1 MDPWQHWAI
10 LGAIAFVPPLAF
22 LFWVRARERH
32 GREPVGP
39 VLGIFVHG
47 ATLGVL
53 LAIVLGLLLDLTV
66 AAGSVR
72 ITAVIAAPLLEELT
86 KGLGFGFVRR
96 HVDEPEDGLV
106 YGIAVGLGFAATETL
121 IYGGM
126 ELLDNGA
133 ASAIGVVV
141 VRHLS
146 SLLLHAGSS
155 ALLGF
160 GYAAMRLR
168 HGAWPQL
175 VPAYLLAVGLHALY
189 NFLVLLEVWAAFV
202 AAIVMVTA
210 VMGALLRRLRQLDRR
225 PLLPA

>member
-53 LAIVLGLLLDLTV
+53 LAIVLGVVLDLTV
-66 AAGSVR
+66 AGGSVR
-72 ITAVIAAPLLEELT
+72 ITAVIVAPLVEELT

-126 ELLDNGA
+126 ELMDNGA

-202 AAIVMVTA
+202 GAIVMVTA
-210 VMGALLRRLRQLDRR
+210 VVGALLRRLRQLDRL
-225 PLLPA
+225 PSLLA

>member
-53 LAIVLGLLLDLTV
+53 LAIVLGVVLDLTV
-66 AAGSVR
+66 AGGSVR
-72 ITAVIAAPLLEELT
+72 ITAVIVAPLVEELT

-126 ELLDNGA
+126 ELMDNGA

-202 AAIVMVTA
+202 GAIVMVTA
-210 VMGALLRRLRQLDRR
+210 VVGALLRRLRQLDRV
-225 PLLPA
+225 PSLPA